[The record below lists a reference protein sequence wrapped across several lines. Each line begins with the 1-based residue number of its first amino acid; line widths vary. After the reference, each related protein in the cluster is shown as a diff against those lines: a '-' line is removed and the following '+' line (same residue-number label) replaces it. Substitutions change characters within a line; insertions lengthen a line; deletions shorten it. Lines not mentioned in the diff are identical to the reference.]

1 MDNNEPTKGAI
12 VPHRVY
18 DINDAAE
25 LLKVNRKTIYQLQET
40 EQLPKKIVGRGYKFL
55 GEDLL
60 RFMGSQTVDLT
71 KK

>member
-1 MDNNEPTKGAI
+1 MDNNESAKGTI
-12 VPHRVY
+12 IPHKVY
-18 DINDAAE
+18 DLNEAAE

-40 EQLPKKIVGRGYKFL
+40 EQLPKKVVGRGYKFL

-60 RFMGSQTVDLT
+60 RFMGSQTIDLT